1 MELIGDFFVFFFVY
15 GGLHYLFT
23 ERKRTDRDGYRRPPR
38 TALLRSAGIAA
49 LAAALFVFFAE
60 VIDLF

>member
-23 ERKRTDRDGYRRPPR
+23 ERKRTGQDGYPQPQR
-38 TALLRSAGIAA
+38 TALLRTAGIAA
-49 LAAALFVFFAE
+49 LAAALFILFAE
-60 VIDLF
+60 IIDLF